1 MAAEI
6 KPISGDRFERIGAHS
21 HIKGLGLDG
30 LKARPVAD
38 GMVGQI
44 EAREAAGI
52 IVRMIKEGKMAG
64 RAILLAG
71 PPGTGKTAIAIAIA
85 KELGADVPFVALS
98 GSEIY
103 SAEMK
108 KTEVLMQAMRRAIG
122 VRLHELRKVYEGE
135 VTAFDVKLSR
145 HPYNPYQQIP
155 ESARLTL
162 ETTDDRRT
170 FNVGSSITVAMIN
183 QGVSMG
189 DVIQI
194 DAETGRVIRVGRSEK
209 AADQF
214 EIAAESEKPV
224 PRPTGPVEK
233 EKEFVYTLT
242 LHDLDEMSARRGG
255 GFLTL
260 FFGAPERAEIDP
272 EVRQRVDE
280 MVKDRVEEG
289 TAEIIPGVLF
299 IDEVA
304 MLDIEAFAFLNRA
317 MESELAPVIILASNR
332 GVTKVRGTDIESP
345 HGIPLD
351 LLDRLLIITT
361 RPYTAE
367 EVREILKIR
376 MKEEGVGAE
385 DDALDLLTRI
395 GAEVSLRYAVQMIR
409 PAAEVAR
416 EGGRE
421 RISVAD
427 VERVNGLFADVK
439 KSTKYLREYEERL
452 LA

>member
-1 MAAEI
+1 MVAEI
-6 KPISGDRFERIGAHS
+6 KPVSGDRFERVGAHS

-30 LKARPVAD
+30 LVAKPVAD
-38 GMVGQI
+38 GMVGQT

-52 IVRMIKEGKMAG
+52 VVRMIKEGKMAG

-85 KELGADVPFVALS
+85 RELGEDVPFVSLS

-108 KTEVLMQAMRRAIG
+108 KTEVLMQAMRKAIG

-135 VTAFDVKLSR
+135 VTAFDVKLAR

-170 FNVGSSITVAMIN
+170 FNVGSSITMSMIN
-183 QGVSMG
+183 QGITMG

-209 AADQF
+209 AAERY
-214 EIAAESEKPV
+214 EIADFSEKTV

-233 EKEFVYTLT
+233 EKEFVYTMT
-242 LHDLDEMSARRGG
+242 LNDLDEINAHRGG
-255 GFLTL
+255 GMLSL
-260 FFGAPERAEIDP
+260 LFGAPGRTEIDP

-280 MVKDRVEEG
+280 MVKERVEQG

-332 GVTKVRGTDIESP
+332 GITKVRGTDISSP

-361 RPYTAE
+361 RPYKAD
-367 EVREILKIR
+367 EVREILRIR
-376 MKEEGVGAE
+376 MKEEGVEAE
-385 DDALDLLTRI
+385 DEALELLTEI
-395 GAEVSLRYAVQMIR
+395 GTESSLRYAVQMIR
-409 PAAEVAR
+409 PAAEVAK
-416 EGGRE
+416 ENGHE
-421 RISVAD
+421 RITLAD
-427 VERVNGLFADVK
+427 VERVKGLFADVR
-439 KSTKYLREYEERL
+439 KSTTYLKEYEERL
-452 LA
+452 LS

>member
-1 MAAEI
+1 
-6 KPISGDRFERIGAHS
+6 
-21 HIKGLGLDG
+21 
-30 LKARPVAD
+30 
-38 GMVGQI
+38 
-44 EAREAAGI
+44 
-52 IVRMIKEGKMAG
+52 
-64 RAILLAG
+64 
-71 PPGTGKTAIAIAIA
+71 
-85 KELGADVPFVALS
+85 
-98 GSEIY
+98 
-103 SAEMK
+103 
-108 KTEVLMQAMRRAIG
+108 
-122 VRLHELRKVYEGE
+122 
-135 VTAFDVKLSR
+135 
-145 HPYNPYQQIP
+145 
-155 ESARLTL
+155 
-162 ETTDDRRT
+162 
-170 FNVGSSITVAMIN
+170 
-183 QGVSMG
+183 
-189 DVIQI
+189 
-194 DAETGRVIRVGRSEK
+194 
-209 AADQF
+209 
-214 EIAAESEKPV
+214 
-224 PRPTGPVEK
+224 VEK

-255 GFLTL
+255 GVLML
-260 FFGAPERAEIDP
+260 FFGGAEKAEIDP

-280 MVKDRVEEG
+280 MVKERVEEG

-332 GVTKVRGTDIESP
+332 GVTRVRGTDIESP

-385 DDALDLLTRI
+385 EEALELLTEI

-421 RISVAD
+421 RVGIAD